1 MCVYFVSLNP
11 NYIPMYKYAFFLVF
25 ISLFSCIHGDAIEPT
40 DDNELITTVKL
51 VFTPLNEDEED
62 EGGLPLVFY
71 WKDNEGD
78 GVVDRLDPIVLN
90 DNTQYDLQVQLW
102 DETKSPKVDIS
113 KSILEE
119 ADVHLFVYKIAPA
132 SLLKVSIKDRDSNGL
147 ALGLRAGVITGPRG
161 DGKIRVILKH
171 QPPVNGQSVKNGQ
184 EDPGSTDVDVEFK
197 LSIK

>member
-1 MCVYFVSLNP
+1 
-11 NYIPMYKYAFFLVF
+11 MYKYIFFLF
-25 ISLFSCIHGDAIEPT
+25 IFCLVSCIHGDEIEPA

-51 VFTPLNEDEED
+51 VFTPLDDEDDD
-62 EGGLPLVFY
+62 EGGVPLVFY
-71 WKDNEGD
+71 WKDYEGD

-90 DNTQYDLQVQLW
+90 DNTQYDLQVQLL

-113 KSILEE
+113 KAILEE
-119 ADVHLFVYKIAPA
+119 ADVHLFVYKILPA
-132 SLLKVSIKDRDSNGL
+132 SLLKVSIKDRDSKGL
-147 ALGLRAGVITGPRG
+147 AIGLRADARTGPRG

-184 EDPGSTDVDVEFK
+184 EEPGSSDVDVEFK